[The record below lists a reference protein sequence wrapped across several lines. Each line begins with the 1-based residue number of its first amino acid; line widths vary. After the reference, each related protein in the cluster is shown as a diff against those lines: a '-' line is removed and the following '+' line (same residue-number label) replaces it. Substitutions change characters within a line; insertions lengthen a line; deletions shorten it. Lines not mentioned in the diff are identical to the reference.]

1 MINVPTSFVF
11 KYDIIFQ
18 VAEQAMERTRV
29 CGMCQSEMYIAMNEY
44 DIQQTFSAAITDTQ
58 TFSAAITDRQT
69 FSAAITDRQTFYSMY
84 TITYIVT
91 QNDLH
96 FNAYD
101 SDGTSIL
108 TTKKT
113 NKEEG

>member
-1 MINVPTSFVF
+1 
-11 KYDIIFQ
+11 
-18 VAEQAMERTRV
+18 
-29 CGMCQSEMYIAMNEY
+29 MYIAMNEY

-58 TFSAAITDRQT
+58 TFSAAITP
-69 FSAAITDRQTFYSMY
+69 RQTFYSMY
-84 TITYIVT
+84 SITYIVT

-96 FNAYD
+96 LYAYD

-113 NKEEG
+113 NKEEGQKNGGTNIRSTLQKGVKQSYTVSGYTILISRTE